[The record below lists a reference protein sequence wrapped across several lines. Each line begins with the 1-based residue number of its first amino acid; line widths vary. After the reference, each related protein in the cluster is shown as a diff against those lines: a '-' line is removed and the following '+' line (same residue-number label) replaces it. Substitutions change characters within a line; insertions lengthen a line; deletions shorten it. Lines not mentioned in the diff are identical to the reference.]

1 MGIFL
6 NKTTNL
12 SVLILL
18 YHPSQ
23 NMMDVA
29 MAHIQLVDCE
39 NHVFQHLC
47 CLFNLIG
54 LCVLTGEN

>member
-1 MGIFL
+1 MERKEGEGGGGGREGRGGIFL

-29 MAHIQLVDCE
+29 MAHLYS
-39 NHVFQHLC
+39 
-47 CLFNLIG
+47 
-54 LCVLTGEN
+54 